1 MPDIKHHGKMN
12 TKSNSNSS
20 VSGSQDDSEGEPP
33 LPLPTIKQC
42 SPNNKQNTI
51 KGVKKAYGYDKYAPI
66 KVEFV
71 KQPSIGKGIVSK
83 KKFHEDL
90 KVDKARIIKKSL
102 IEGSKN
108 PKKRK

>member
-1 MPDIKHHGKMN
+1 MN

-33 LPLPTIKQC
+33 LPLPTIKQV
-42 SPNNKQNTI
+42 SPNNKQNSI
-51 KGVKKAYGYDKYAPI
+51 KGASKKTYGYDKCAPI

-71 KQPSIGKGIVSK
+71 KQPSIGKGIASK

-90 KVDKARIIKKSL
+90 KVDKARIFKKSL
-102 IEGSKN
+102 IEGQKN
-108 PKKRK
+108 SKKRK